1 MMAPL
6 QQVTSQIKIKEG
18 QGMNMHDII
27 TSQQEMVDQAW
38 ELANGDMDAYN
49 CMAVAINEWVD
60 LMLRSLHEDQEEQGH
75 A

>member
-1 MMAPL
+1 
-6 QQVTSQIKIKEG
+6 
-18 QGMNMHDII
+18 MNIHDII

-38 ELANGDMDAYN
+38 ELANGDLEVYN

-60 LMLRSLHEDQEEQGH
+60 LMLRSLCETQEESVHVH

>member
-1 MMAPL
+1 
-6 QQVTSQIKIKEG
+6 
-18 QGMNMHDII
+18 MNMHDII
-27 TSQQEMVDQAW
+27 TGQQEMVDQAW

-60 LMLRSLHEDQEEQGH
+60 LMLRSLHEGQEEQGH